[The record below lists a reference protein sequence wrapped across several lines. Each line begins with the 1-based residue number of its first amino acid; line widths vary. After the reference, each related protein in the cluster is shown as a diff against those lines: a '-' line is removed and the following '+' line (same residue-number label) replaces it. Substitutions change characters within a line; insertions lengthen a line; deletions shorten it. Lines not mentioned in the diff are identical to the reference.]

1 MQNSIV
7 KCFIL
12 KHIKMNEI
20 VNKFSLAGTQQHFAL
35 HLTSYLSIAL
45 SKILLHSKT
54 IKNTKKFSVF
64 GENDSCRLSNF
75 LQMHIFWNFDH
86 ISRIYNQVNCRNIW
100 FEKVIIL
107 IMTAQVLFY
116 MFFPKKTHTLML
128 LSDKLMPE
136 MHLKQPDLL
145 IVLVVYSLKTKKEL
159 KIFCRQEIQT
169 LIIEV
174 SLIKLAFNMIWLMVN
189 QKI

>member
-1 MQNSIV
+1 
-7 KCFIL
+7 
-12 KHIKMNEI
+12 MNEI
-20 VNKFSLAGTQQHFAL
+20 VNKFSLAGAQQHFAL

-54 IKNTKKFSVF
+54 IKNTKKLSVF
-64 GENDSCRLSNF
+64 GENDFNF

>member
-35 HLTSYLSIAL
+35 HLTSYLSITL